1 MCRRLLSAIALL
13 GVLVLSDIAW
23 AERRQ
28 AKEIEEASHVDRVD
42 MGVEL
47 RVVVADPDGEHLVPG
62 KPKLRVIRR
71 HRRGGMVAIARGVA
85 ELCGPS
91 KDRRVWYCSED
102 QEPLIL
108 HGPELP
114 DRLLVYGSEGAGKTT
129 AEAMWAFFRLL
140 ELIGSEREIGL
151 TAPTAERAS
160 MIRDAIEESWRPE
173 WYRWHESHKYYTTP
187 VGITLRLKSTAQRSA
202 AGGRPIQGY
211 NWSAAG
217 SDEIQDSLDAND
229 DIEAR
234 LRDAPGGRGKRFVTC
249 TAKDHPDFRA
259 GRDRQLSAEVNGK
272 KLWHKA
278 VLLATRSPF
287 MWPEFIEE
295 RRATYTLREFQRRME
310 AMDVPPERQLYYS
323 WAHDHNIRPV
333 PLVGAMDVTSRELAP
348 WTPNASV
355 LVGFDPGK
363 RKNVSLF
370 LKAYQVTGQRE
381 PWWFVVDEITTEQQ
395 TMEAHVDAVKDR
407 LTRRW
412 GLFKRDLRNRL
423 DPDCPT
429 VLVRADPCT
438 NSGSDEEHPDLTVY
452 RLWQNKGLDIRPA
465 SYRPGTATR
474 ANVPK
479 EARINMLNSLFCSAA
494 GVRRLFVACDDRK
507 TPAAPLLVRAV
518 ETAQRDISERAE
530 TEKKD
535 DRDVSHWPAALGYG
549 LWSVEKVRAGGR
561 LSGVG

>member
-1 MCRRLLSAIALL
+1 
-13 GVLVLSDIAW
+13 
-23 AERRQ
+23 
-28 AKEIEEASHVDRVD
+28 
-42 MGVEL
+42 
-47 RVVVADPDGEHLVPG
+47 
-62 KPKLRVIRR
+62 
-71 HRRGGMVAIARGVA
+71 
-85 ELCGPS
+85 
-91 KDRRVWYCSED
+91 
-102 QEPLIL
+102 
-108 HGPELP
+108 
-114 DRLLVYGSEGAGKTT
+114 
-129 AEAMWAFFRLL
+129 
-140 ELIGSEREIGL
+140 
-151 TAPTAERAS
+151 
-160 MIRDAIEESWRPE
+160 
-173 WYRWHESHKYYTTP
+173 
-187 VGITLRLKSTAQRSA
+187 
-202 AGGRPIQGY
+202 
-211 NWSAAG
+211 
-217 SDEIQDSLDAND
+217 
-229 DIEAR
+229 
-234 LRDAPGGRGKRFVTC
+234 
-249 TAKDHPDFRA
+249 
-259 GRDRQLSAEVNGK
+259 
-272 KLWHKA
+272 
-278 VLLATRSPF
+278 
-287 MWPEFIEE
+287 
-295 RRATYTLREFQRRME
+295 
-310 AMDVPPERQLYYS
+310 
-323 WAHDHNIRPV
+323 
-333 PLVGAMDVTSRELAP
+333 
-348 WTPNASV
+348 V